1 MFKSLTLVVA
11 VIVSLATN
19 VLADNS
25 TANDVSS
32 VDRAVGNFY
41 GLIVNTN
48 ANVILTQGDKTS
60 VRIEGRTKDV
70 EKIVARIEN
79 GSLVIGGSNNVPVNV
94 YVTVEELNRVEV
106 NSQAKVYSGQ
116 VINSDILLLKVN
128 GSGSIKLDVRTL
140 SLGMIV
146 KGKGKIIVSGSTG
159 DSFSRI
165 LGDGRILA
173 GNLDAYTTRTEI
185 TKANTAYVKETDKSG
200 RRLTLRMTN

>member
-11 VIVSLATN
+11 AIVSLATN
-19 VLADNS
+19 VLADNAA
-25 TANDVSS
+25 ANDVSS

-48 ANVILTQGDKTS
+48 ANVILTQGEKAS
-60 VRIEGRTKDV
+60 VRIEGRTRDV

-79 GSLVIGGSNNVPVNV
+79 GSLVISGSNNVAVTV

-146 KGKGKIIVSGSTG
+146 KGK
-159 DSFSRI
+159 
-165 LGDGRILA
+165 
-173 GNLDAYTTRTEI
+173 
-185 TKANTAYVKETDKSG
+185 
-200 RRLTLRMTN
+200 